1 MVLESIYRHRIP
13 QPLESIGFCLNSSFE
28 LKLTTKGKEK
38 KDSSLPLLGLNL
50 DFRRSKPFPL
60 IYDSVIAKRSSF

>member
-28 LKLTTKGKEK
+28 LTYCVRTP
-38 KDSSLPLLGLNL
+38 PLGYLS
-50 DFRRSKPFPL
+50 SKPCP
-60 IYDSVIAKRSSF
+60 

>member
-38 KDSSLPLLGLNL
+38 KDYSLPLLGLSEEKT
-50 DFRRSKPFPL
+50 F
-60 IYDSVIAKRSSF
+60 